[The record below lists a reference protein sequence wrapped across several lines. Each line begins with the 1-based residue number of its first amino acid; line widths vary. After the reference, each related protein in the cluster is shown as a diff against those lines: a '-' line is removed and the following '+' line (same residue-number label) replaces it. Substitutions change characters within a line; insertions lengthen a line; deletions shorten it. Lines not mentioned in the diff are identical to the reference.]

1 MYKSNKKNLMKL
13 TPIEVIDLSVSLGK
27 DLILDKISCSIKNN
41 SITAVIGPNG
51 AGKSIFLQ
59 TINGLTNIDNGK
71 ITFNKIYN
79 NDEIRNKQA
88 MVFQTPTLLRRNV
101 KSNMDFVSNVK
112 NKNGKLIIKNILK
125 RVGLEGYDDKP
136 ARLLSGGEKQ
146 RLSLARALL
155 IEPSVLLLDE
165 PTANLDPFS
174 LKLIEEIILE
184 ESKKGATIIL
194 TTHDMA
200 QAKRL
205 ASDIIFFNKGKILEQ
220 TDANAFFR
228 KPLTKEAKKYINGE
242 ILL

>member
-13 TPIEVIDLSVSLGK
+13 TPIEVIDLSVLLGK
-27 DLILDKISCSIKNN
+27 DLILDKVSCSIKNN

-59 TINGLTNIDNGK
+59 TINGLTNIDDGK
-71 ITFNKIYN
+71 ITFNKLHN

-112 NKNGKLIIKNILK
+112 NKNGKLVIKKILK

-174 LKLIEEIILE
+174 LKLIEEIMLE
-184 ESKKGATIIL
+184 ESKKGVTIIL

-205 ASDIIFFNKGKILEQ
+205 ASDIIFFNRGKILEQ
-220 TDANAFFR
+220 TDANAFF
-228 KPLTKEAKKYINGE
+228 KNPLTKEAKKYINGE

>member
-1 MYKSNKKNLMKL
+1 MKL

-27 DLILDKISCSIKNN
+27 DLILDKVSCSIKNN

-59 TINGLTNIDNGK
+59 TINGLTDIDNGK

-125 RVGLEGYDDKP
+125 RVGLEGYDNKP

-184 ESKKGATIIL
+184 ENKKGTAIIL

-205 ASDIIFFNKGKILEQ
+205 ASDIIFFNKGRILEQ
-220 TDANAFFR
+220 TEANTFFK
-228 KPLTKEAKKYINGE
+228 KPVTIEAKKYIDGE

>member
-1 MYKSNKKNLMKL
+1 MYKSNKKNLIKL

-59 TINGLTNIDNGK
+59 TINGLTNIDYGK

-146 RLSLARALL
+146 RLSLARALF

-228 KPLTKEAKKYINGE
+228 NPLTKEAKKYINGE